1 MQDLVNFLNRSL
13 ENALER
19 IQVLENTELVNRDQE
34 LDDLKKYIS
43 TIEQNNQDLL
53 KAQNEQKKMYD

>member
-19 IQVLENTELVNRDQE
+19 IQVLENNELVNRDQE